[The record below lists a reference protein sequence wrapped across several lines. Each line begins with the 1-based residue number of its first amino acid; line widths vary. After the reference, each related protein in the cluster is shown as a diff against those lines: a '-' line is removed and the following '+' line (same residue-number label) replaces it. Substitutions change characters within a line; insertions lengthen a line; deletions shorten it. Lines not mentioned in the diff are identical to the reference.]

1 MLTIE
6 LPTELENRLVA
17 LAQATG
23 RSKSDYVTEAI
34 LEYLEDLAD
43 LHLAEQRLREI
54 QNGKSKT
61 VPLEEI
67 LKRYGME
74 N

>member
-6 LPTELENRLVA
+6 LPTELENRLDA

-43 LHLAEQRLREI
+43 LHLAEQRLRDI
-54 QNGKSKT
+54 QNGKSET
-61 VPLEEI
+61 VPLEEV

>member
-6 LPTELENRLVA
+6 LPIELENRLDA

-23 RSKSDYVTEAI
+23 RSKSDYITEAI

-43 LHLAEQRLREI
+43 LHLAEQRLRDI

-61 VPLEEI
+61 VPLEEV

>member
-6 LPTELENRLVA
+6 LPIELENRLDA

-43 LHLAEQRLREI
+43 LHLAEQRLRDI

-61 VPLEEI
+61 VPLEEV

-74 N
+74 I

>member
-6 LPTELENRLVA
+6 LPIELENRLDA

-43 LHLAEQRLREI
+43 LHLAEQRLRDI

-61 VPLEEI
+61 VPLEEV

>member
-6 LPTELENRLVA
+6 LPTELENRLDA

-23 RSKSDYVTEAI
+23 RSKSDYITEAI

-54 QNGKSKT
+54 QNSKSKT

>member
-6 LPTELENRLVA
+6 LPTELENRLDA

-23 RSKSDYVTEAI
+23 RSKSDYITEAI

-43 LHLAEQRLREI
+43 LHLAEQRLRDI

-61 VPLEEI
+61 VPLEEV

-74 N
+74 I

>member
-6 LPTELENRLVA
+6 LPTELENRLDA

-43 LHLAEQRLREI
+43 LHLAEQRLRDI

-61 VPLEEI
+61 GPLEEV

>member
-6 LPTELENRLVA
+6 LPTELENRLDA

-43 LHLAEQRLREI
+43 LHLAEQRLCDI

-61 VPLEEI
+61 VSLEEV

>member
-6 LPTELENRLVA
+6 LPTELENRLDA
-17 LAQATG
+17 LAQ
-23 RSKSDYVTEAI
+23 VTEAI

-43 LHLAEQRLREI
+43 LHLAEQRLRDI

-61 VPLEEI
+61 VPLEEV

>member
-6 LPTELENRLVA
+6 LPTELENRLDA
-17 LAQATG
+17 LAQAIG

-43 LHLAEQRLREI
+43 LHLAEQRLRDI

>member
-6 LPTELENRLVA
+6 LPTELENRLDA

-43 LHLAEQRLREI
+43 LHLAEQRLRDI

-61 VPLEEI
+61 VPLEEV
-67 LKRYGME
+67 LKRYGMK

>member
-6 LPTELENRLVA
+6 LPTELENRLDA

-43 LHLAEQRLREI
+43 LHLAEQRLRDI

-61 VPLEEI
+61 VSLEEV

>member
-6 LPTELENRLVA
+6 LPTELENRLDA

-23 RSKSDYVTEAI
+23 RSKSDYITEAI

-43 LHLAEQRLREI
+43 LHLAEQRLRDI

-61 VPLEEI
+61 VPLEEV

>member
-6 LPTELENRLVA
+6 LPTELENRLDA

-43 LHLAEQRLREI
+43 LHLAEQRLRDI

>member
-6 LPTELENRLVA
+6 LPTELENRLDA

-23 RSKSDYVTEAI
+23 RSKSDYITEAI

-67 LKRYGME
+67 LKRHGME

>member
-1 MLTIE
+1 MLTID
-6 LPTELENRLVA
+6 LPPELENRLDA

-43 LHLAEQRLREI
+43 LHLAEQRLRDI

-61 VPLEEI
+61 VPLEEV

>member
-6 LPTELENRLVA
+6 LPTELENRLDA

-67 LKRYGME
+67 LKRHGME

>member
-6 LPTELENRLVA
+6 LPTELENRLDA

>member
-6 LPTELENRLVA
+6 LPTELENRLDA

-54 QNGKSKT
+54 QNSKSKT

>member
-6 LPTELENRLVA
+6 LPTELENRLDA

-23 RSKSDYVTEAI
+23 RMKSDYVTEAI

-43 LHLAEQRLREI
+43 LHLAEQRLRDI

-61 VPLEEI
+61 VPLEEV

>member
-6 LPTELENRLVA
+6 LPTELENRLDA

-23 RSKSDYVTEAI
+23 RSKSDYITEAI

-43 LHLAEQRLREI
+43 LHLAEQRLRDI

>member
-6 LPTELENRLVA
+6 LPIELENRLDA

-43 LHLAEQRLREI
+43 LHLAEQRLRDI
-54 QNGKSKT
+54 QNGKRKT
-61 VPLEEI
+61 VPLEEV
-67 LKRYGME
+67 
-74 N
+74 

>member
-6 LPTELENRLVA
+6 LPTELENRLDA

-43 LHLAEQRLREI
+43 LHLAEQRLRDI
-54 QNGKSKT
+54 QNGKSKP
-61 VPLEEI
+61 VPLEEV

>member
-6 LPTELENRLVA
+6 LPTELENRLDA

-43 LHLAEQRLREI
+43 LHLAEQRLRDI

-61 VPLEEI
+61 VPLEEV

-74 N
+74 I

>member
-6 LPTELENRLVA
+6 LPIELENRLDA

-43 LHLAEQRLREI
+43 LHLAEQRLRDI

>member
-6 LPTELENRLVA
+6 LPTELENRLDA

-43 LHLAEQRLREI
+43 LHLAEQRLRDI

-61 VPLEEI
+61 VPLEEV

>member
-6 LPTELENRLVA
+6 LPTELENRLDA

-23 RSKSDYVTEAI
+23 RSKSDYITEAI

-43 LHLAEQRLREI
+43 LHLAELRLRDI

-61 VPLEEI
+61 VPLEEV

>member
-6 LPTELENRLVA
+6 LPTELENRLDA

-23 RSKSDYVTEAI
+23 RTKSDYVTEAI

-43 LHLAEQRLREI
+43 LHLAEQRLRDI

-61 VPLEEI
+61 VPLEEV

>member
-6 LPTELENRLVA
+6 L
-17 LAQATG
+17 

-61 VPLEEI
+61 VPLEEV

>member
-6 LPTELENRLVA
+6 LPIELENRLDA

-23 RSKSDYVTEAI
+23 RSKSDYITEAI

-43 LHLAEQRLREI
+43 LHLAEQRLRDI

-61 VPLEEI
+61 VPLEEV

-74 N
+74 I

>member
-6 LPTELENRLVA
+6 LPTELENRLDA

-23 RSKSDYVTEAI
+23 RSKSDYITEAI

>member
-6 LPTELENRLVA
+6 LPTELENRLDA

-67 LKRYGME
+67 LKRHGIE

>member
-6 LPTELENRLVA
+6 LPTELENRLDA
-17 LAQATG
+17 LAPATG

-43 LHLAEQRLREI
+43 LHLAEQRLRDI

-61 VPLEEI
+61 VPLEEV

>member
-6 LPTELENRLVA
+6 LPTELENRLDA

-23 RSKSDYVTEAI
+23 RSKSDYITEAI

-43 LHLAEQRLREI
+43 LHLAEQRLRDI

-67 LKRYGME
+67 LKRHGME